1 MGGVIADR
9 TNKRNVLYVTQAL
22 SGLLA
27 LIFGLLTEAGAMRI
41 WIVFVLAAALGFVGV
56 FDNPARQAFIPELV
70 PRDQVRNAVTLNSVT
85 ANMARI
91 LGAAVGG
98 GIAAAVGLPLCFE
111 LNAASFLAVIIT
123 LALMT
128 SSAITARPSRPR
140 EKGELRAGLAYVR
153 TRPELVL
160 PLIMVAVVGTLA
172 WEFQVSLPLIAT
184 GTFHGGASTYGTM
197 TAVMGAGAVVGGL
210 VSASRNLGRDT
221 ALAFAAIGWGVA
233 ITAAALAPTRP
244 LEYVALAF
252 VGYGSITFNSLAK
265 TTLQLAAVPEMRGR
279 VMSLWGLAW
288 QGSTP
293 VGGPV
298 VGFVAAELG
307 PRFGLLIGG
316 IPTILVGLIALPA
329 MVRIRRARQ
338 VPTRA

>member
-1 MGGVIADR
+1 
-9 TNKRNVLYVTQAL
+9 
-22 SGLLA
+22 
-27 LIFGLLTEAGAMRI
+27 
-41 WIVFVLAAALGFVGV
+41 
-56 FDNPARQAFIPELV
+56 
-70 PRDQVRNAVTLNSVT
+70 
-85 ANMARI
+85 
-91 LGAAVGG
+91 
-98 GIAAAVGLPLCFE
+98 
-111 LNAASFLAVIIT
+111 
-123 LALMT
+123 
-128 SSAITARPSRPR
+128 
-140 EKGELRAGLAYVR
+140 
-153 TRPELVL
+153 
-160 PLIMVAVVGTLA
+160 MVAVVGTLA

-184 GTFHGGASTYGTM
+184 GTFRGGASTYGTM

-265 TTLQLAAVPEMRGR
+265 TTLQLAAIPEMRGR

-316 IPTILVGLIALPA
+316 IPTILVGLIALSA
-329 MVRIRRARQ
+329 LVRIRPARH